1 MCRHLGYLGPART
14 LRSLMYEGEY
24 SLEHQSYAPRM
35 TQGNL
40 LNADG
45 FGAGWYH
52 GEGRPV
58 RFRRAGPIWADP
70 SFREIAGVVETTC
83 AVAAIRSATVGFPVD
98 ESCAQPFRAG
108 EGAAT
113 DPRPGRF
120 FSHNGKIEGFAGI
133 EGKLRELAGDAAGLA
148 DARAPVD
155 SALLFALAARLW
167 NDGRTLGE
175 GLAETVREVTALAP
189 GRYNLLAA
197 DGTALAATTW
207 GDSLFVREKRQR
219 SWRVDHATGAPI
231 KDSPRPGELWISSE
245 PLDDDP
251 AWTPVPDRSL
261 VTADLASGV
270 RVTPL

>member
-14 LRSLMYEGEY
+14 LASLVYEGEY

-52 GEGRPV
+52 GDGGRAV
-58 RFRRAGPIWADP
+58 RFRRAQPIWADP
-70 SFREIAGVVETTC
+70 SFREIAEVVETTC

-98 ESCAQPFRAG
+98 ESCAQPFRA
-108 EGAAT
+108 AAGG
-113 DPRPGRF
+113 PGPGRGRF
-120 FSHNGKIEGFAGI
+120 FSHNGKIEGFAAI
-133 EGKLRELAGDAAGLA
+133 EGKLRELAGDLA
-148 DARAPVD
+148 TIPDARAPVD

-167 NDGRTLGE
+167 REGRTLGD
-175 GLAETVREVTALAP
+175 GLAEVVGEAAALSP

-197 DGTALAATTW
+197 DGAALAATTW
-207 GDSLFVREKRQR
+207 GDSLFVRERGHTA
-219 SWRVDHATGAPI
+219 WRVEQATGAPV
-231 KDSPRPGELWISSE
+231 KDRPRLREVWISSE

-251 AWTPVPDRSL
+251 GWRPVPERSL
-261 VTADLASGV
+261 VTADLVSGV

>member
-1 MCRHLGYLGPART
+1 MCRHLGYLGPPRT
-14 LRSLMYEGEY
+14 LASLIYEGEY

-52 GEGRPV
+52 GHRGRAV
-58 RFRRAGPIWADP
+58 RYRRAQPIWTDA
-70 SFREIAGVVETTC
+70 SFREVAEVVETGC

-98 ESCAQPFRAG
+98 ESCAQPFRAPAPSG
-108 EGAAT
+108 G
-113 DPRPGRF
+113 GRF
-120 FSHNGKIEGFAGI
+120 FSHNGKIEGFSGVEA
-133 EGKLRELAGDAAGLA
+133 KLRELAGDLAAVP

-155 SALLFALAARLW
+155 SALLFAIAARRW
-167 NDGRTLGE
+167 HDGAPLGDT
-175 GLAETVREVTALAP
+175 LAEVAGEAAALAP

-207 GDSLFVREKRQR
+207 GDTLFVRERR
-219 SWRVDHATGAPI
+219 HTAWRVDQATGAPV
-231 KDSPRPGELWISSE
+231 KDRSRLREVWISSE

-251 AWTPVPDRSL
+251 GWTPVPERSL
-261 VTADLASGV
+261 VTADLAAGV
-270 RVTPL
+270 RITPL

>member
-1 MCRHLGYLGPART
+1 MCRHVGYLGSPRT
-14 LRSLMYEGEY
+14 LASLFFEGEY

-52 GEGRPV
+52 GDRSRAV
-58 RFRRAGPIWADP
+58 RFRRAQPIWADP
-70 SFREIAGVVETTC
+70 SFREIAEVVETGC

-108 EGAAT
+108 T
-113 DPRPGRF
+113 PGRF

-133 EGKLRELAGDAAGLA
+133 EGKLRELAGDLAAVP

-155 SALLFALAARLW
+155 SAPLFALAARLW
-167 NDGRTLGE
+167 QDGRPLGE
-175 GLAETVREVTALAP
+175 GLAEVVGEVTALAP

-207 GDSLFVREKRQR
+207 GDSLFVRERGHT
-219 SWRVDHATGAPI
+219 SWRVDEATGAPV
-231 KDSPRPGELWISSE
+231 KDRPRLAEVWISSE

-251 AWTPVPDRSL
+251 GWRPVPERSL
-261 VTADLASGV
+261 VTADLESGV
-270 RVTPL
+270 RITPL

>member
-1 MCRHLGYLGPART
+1 MCRHLAYLGPART
-14 LRSLMYEGEY
+14 LHSLVFEGEY

-58 RFRRAGPIWADP
+58 RFRRAQPIWADP
-70 SFREIAGVVETTC
+70 SFREIAQVVESTC
-83 AVAAIRSATVGFPVD
+83 ALAAIRSATIGFPVD
-98 ESCAQPFRAG
+98 ESCAQPFRTGTGDAAG
-108 EGAAT
+108 PG
-113 DPRPGRF
+113 PGRF

-133 EGKLRELAGDAAGLA
+133 EGRLREMGGDPGGLP

-155 SALLFALAARLW
+155 SAPLFALAARLW
-167 NDGRTLGE
+167 NEGRRLGD
-175 GLAETVREVTALAP
+175 GLAETVAAVSDLAP

-207 GDSLFVREKRQR
+207 GDSLFVRELRHTAR
-219 SWRVDHATGAPI
+219 RAENDTGAPI
-231 KDSPRPGELWISSE
+231 RDVPRLREVWISSE
-245 PLDDDP
+245 PLDDGDD
-251 AWTPVPDRSL
+251 WRPVPDRSL
-261 VTADLASGV
+261 VTADLMTGV